1 MGSRFRLRRGVMALA
16 RVQDGA
22 IALIAGRQSW
32 RSLAPLCASCVSRVE
47 YSIKLS
53 SQKNKATV

>member
-1 MGSRFRLRRGVMALA
+1 MALA

-22 IALIAGRQSW
+22 SALIAARHSW
-32 RSLAPLCASCVSRVE
+32 RSLAPLCGSCVSRVE